1 MWVSLQRAA
10 VFEVPSQ
17 KRLLNQKNCR
27 DLNWWFGMERWA
39 IPFTD
44 IFFLMSC
51 MQCSQAI
58 ILCMQLLNE
67 YAHLCSILVVFINI
81 FISSVLKD
89 GYSFPSSPMF
99 STLVHQI
106 YLSSMTVTACVHLKQ
121 TSLSLEKSGVVS
133 VQEQPSSVGCKYTVR
148 FKKVSKL
155 GKKKKILRLRNTSM

>member
-17 KRLLNQKNCR
+17 KRLLNKKNCR
-27 DLNWWFGMERWA
+27 DLNWWFGMEGWA

-44 IFFLMSC
+44 FFFLMSC

-58 ILCMQLLNE
+58 ILCMQLLN
-67 YAHLCSILVVFINI
+67 AHLCSILVVFINI

-89 GYSFPSSPMF
+89 GYSFPSSPML

-106 YLSSMTVTACVHLKQ
+106 YLSSMTATTCVHLKQ

-133 VQEQPSSVGCKYTVR
+133 VQEQPSSVGWKYTVR

-155 GKKKKILRLRNTSM
+155 GNK